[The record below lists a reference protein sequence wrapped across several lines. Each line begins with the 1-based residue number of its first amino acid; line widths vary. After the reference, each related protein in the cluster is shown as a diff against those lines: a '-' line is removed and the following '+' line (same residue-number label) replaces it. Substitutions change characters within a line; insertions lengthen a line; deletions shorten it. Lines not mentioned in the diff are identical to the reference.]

1 MHGQPLLTHY
11 LKPEPKALTI
21 ASDPKSFQGLWQG
34 LGLLLNICVCLQR
47 DFSPIMELNLEDEIW
62 VRASALHMN

>member
-21 ASDPKSFQGLWQG
+21 AGDPKGFQCIWQG
-34 LGLLLNICVCLQR
+34 LDLLLNICVCLRR
-47 DFSPIMELNLEDEIW
+47 DFSPITELNLEDEIW
-62 VRASALHMN
+62 ARASALHMS